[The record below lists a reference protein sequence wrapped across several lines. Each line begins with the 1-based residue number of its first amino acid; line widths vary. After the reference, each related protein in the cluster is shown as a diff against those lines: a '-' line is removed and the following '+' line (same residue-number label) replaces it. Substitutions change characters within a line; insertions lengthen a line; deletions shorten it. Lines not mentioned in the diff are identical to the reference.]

1 MKRCICFVIF
11 CSLFLP
17 ASCLPGQKQIGGKIE
32 SKAAAQTATKTTTK
46 AEKNG
51 GKKTYTFKF
60 DPIVEFYGQAFP
72 VQILSTATTKKNL
85 DGTNRMMKSTSYIG
99 DTLGNFGA
107 RISGLQKGDT
117 IRVEVQS
124 KYFIK
129 PSPLQ
134 VTLDS
139 DKTVEVF
146 PAIKYN
152 YDNLRRLKQPREE
165 EVSWTLYIN
174 NNLSKKVSKIVDF
187 RSLNEVPFLV
197 LSRWDKQRGLD
208 HSYMFAAMVNENA
221 PFIDSVI
228 LKAGIN
234 SNAISHFSGVND
246 NSFAG
251 YQDVNG
257 DGNSTIEAKSQVFAI
272 WYVLQ
277 NRKMRYS
284 NIPATSNESDK
295 VISQNVRSIEE
306 SFKNQQANCVDGSV
320 LFASVLRKIGIDP
333 VLVLVPGHM
342 FIGFFTDSGHGNL
355 CFLETTMLGD
365 EDITKLSGKEKLT
378 VSKKVFEAAIRAGQN
393 NINKAGDSAV
403 FIDIA
408 ECRKI
413 GIKPVIR

>member
-1 MKRCICFVIF
+1 
-11 CSLFLP
+11 
-17 ASCLPGQKQIGGKIE
+17 
-32 SKAAAQTATKTTTK
+32 
-46 AEKNG
+46 
-51 GKKTYTFKF
+51 
-60 DPIVEFYGQAFP
+60 
-72 VQILSTATTKKNL
+72 
-85 DGTNRMMKSTSYIG
+85 
-99 DTLGNFGA
+99 
-107 RISGLQKGDT
+107 
-117 IRVEVQS
+117 
-124 KYFIK
+124 
-129 PSPLQ
+129 
-134 VTLDS
+134 
-139 DKTVEVF
+139 

-174 NNLSKKVSKIVDF
+174 NSLAKKVSKIVDF
-187 RSLNEVPFLV
+187 RSLNEVPFRV
-197 LSRWDKQRGLD
+197 LSRWNKNDGKID
-208 HSYMFAAMVNENA
+208 HSYMFAAMVNEDA

-228 LKAGIN
+228 LKEAIN

-257 DGNSTIEAKSQVFAI
+257 DGDSATEAKSQVFAI

-284 NIPATSNESDK
+284 NIPATSNESDR

-320 LFASVLRKIGIDP
+320 LIASVLRKIGIDP

-342 FIGFFTDSGHGNL
+342 FIGFFTDSAHDNL

-365 EDITKLSGKEKLT
+365 EDITKLSGKEKLAA
-378 VSKKVFEAAIRAGQN
+378 SKKVFEAAMKAGQDN
-393 NINKAGDSAV
+393 VNEAGRDAV
-403 FIDIA
+403 FINIA
-408 ECRKI
+408 ECRRI